1 MYEINRRTITNVSGN
16 TITFTA
22 GNPATGWGF
31 FLQNDVKLCDN
42 QNEWAYNT
50 STKKLAI
57 YSTSLPT
64 SVYIPTIETGFD
76 LQGYSNIKI
85 EGINFRGY
93 NSYGVNLN
101 SAVRSQSNV
110 TITNSQFN
118 FIGSDGIYGYPNSGN
133 LTVTSNTFSEC
144 NNKGVNAASSDAATI
159 SYNSFN
165 NIGNIAGMGQNGDD
179 SYTGIVANGDNSTV
193 SFNSI
198 TNAGY
203 CGIRGD
209 GNSTVVTRTM

>member
-1 MYEINRRTITNVSGN
+1 MIHIGANIFFAPGPAKRNTTITNGNISTSIVSANNGSQAVIRELMYEINRRTITNVSGN

-118 FIGSDGIYGYPNSGN
+118 FIGSDGIYGKACFD
-133 LTVTSNTFSEC
+133 LLITFMVIFL
-144 NNKGVNAASSDAATI
+144 K
-159 SYNSFN
+159 F
-165 NIGNIAGMGQNGDD
+165 
-179 SYTGIVANGDNSTV
+179 
-193 SFNSI
+193 F
-198 TNAGY
+198 
-203 CGIRGD
+203 
-209 GNSTVVTRTM
+209 